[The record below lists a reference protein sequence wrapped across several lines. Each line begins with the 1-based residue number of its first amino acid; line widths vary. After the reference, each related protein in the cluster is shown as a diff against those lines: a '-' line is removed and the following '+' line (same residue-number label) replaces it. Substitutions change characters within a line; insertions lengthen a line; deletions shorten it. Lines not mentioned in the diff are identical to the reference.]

1 MKISLLKRG
10 IKMSAEA
17 PKSPKDITWERLAFS
32 PDMFDT
38 NFGDPSTPP
47 KWRSSLAAFYY
58 TVPEDETKENYPDRR
73 IMYLRVMASITG
85 CNFTSEGLVADEF
98 VVEKLK
104 ELLDKNVLN
113 NYQTSILQTITG
125 KLSYY
130 YPCSGTILQV
140 AVFPHKSEKNVSLE
154 DFPYV
159 QDFEP
164 KKRELY
170 ETVNRSGEVLAGS
183 SEKLNLTKGTTTA
196 ESTEESDI
204 LTGVSVKVG
213 GWGVSAETEIE
224 GKWGTE
230 RTSETEQSETR
241 TTDTSMER
249 KETQSF
255 TTTIN
260 QMYQPL
266 LSYHLGTNRA
276 LWTIS
281 PRPNTVDSEFNLIDV
296 SRARSDGETAVGR
309 KLEGIQDMLLVV
321 NLPKNRKGLCLQVTL
336 DTGFDVYDA
345 GIDSL
350 YFLVVM
356 RRILQACGKFDIE
369 GKFKPDPPGLKMNIL
384 KETLKKDYIGIPVA
398 VNEFQVAKQESIDV
412 KYLGSPSKKQDFVQ
426 EANIHSKYVMR
437 KMLDGFSSR
446 RYKPRH
452 FVETEAF
459 KTVVKNCLEESDYQ
473 LEKMKVFSGAEMAV
487 LNRLRIKTVGD
498 LVKAMPQIRDE
509 DILKG
514 AKRILDM
521 SGAIGQKIIEYERG
535 KTIK

>member
-1 MKISLLKRG
+1 MSEEALKL
-10 IKMSAEA
+10 
-17 PKSPKDITWERLAFS
+17 PKDITWERLAFS

-38 NFGDPSTPP
+38 NFGDPSMPP

-58 TVPEDETKENYPDRR
+58 AVPEDETKENYPDRR
-73 IMYLRVMASITG
+73 IMYLRVAASITG

-98 VVEKLK
+98 VEEKLK
-104 ELLDKNVLN
+104 ELLGKNVLD

-130 YPCSGTILQV
+130 YPCSGAMLQV
-140 AVFPHKSEKNVSLE
+140 AVFPHNSEKNVRLE
-154 DFPYV
+154 DFPYI

-170 ETVNRSGEVLAGS
+170 ETVSRSGEVLSGS
-183 SEKLNLTKGTTTA
+183 SEKLNLTKGTTTS
-196 ESTEESDI
+196 EKTEESDI

-213 GWGVSAETEIE
+213 GWGVSAETSVE

-230 RTSETEQSETR
+230 RTSETQQSENR
-241 TTDTSMER
+241 ATDTSMER

-296 SRARSDGETAVGR
+296 TFARSDGETAVGR
-309 KLEGIQDMLLVV
+309 KLEGIQDMFLVV
-321 NLPKNRKGLCLQVTL
+321 NLPKDSKGLCLQVTL
-336 DTGFDVYDA
+336 DTGFDVYDSK
-345 GIDSL
+345 IDSN

-356 RRILQACGKFDIE
+356 RRILQACGKFDNK
-369 GKFKPDPPGLKMNIL
+369 GKFKPDPPALTMMAL
-384 KETLKKDYIGIPVA
+384 KEHLKTDFIGVPVV
-398 VNEFQVAKQESIDV
+398 VNEFQVAKQENIET
-412 KYLGSPSKKQDFVQ
+412 KYLGSPSKKQDFVHK
-426 EANIHSKYVMR
+426 ANLHSKYVMR

-498 LVKAMPQIRDE
+498 LLRAIPQIKDE

-514 AKRILDM
+514 AKKILDI
-521 SGAIGQKIIEYERG
+521 SGTIGQKIIEYEGVKRL
-535 KTIK
+535 KK